1 MANLGL
7 KKTQTESKRITS
19 GSKTEVKHGLLKIYT
34 GQFGMKNDEMAWDL
48 VKICE

>member
-34 GQFGMKNDEMAWDL
+34 GQFGVKNDDFGT
-48 VKICE
+48 INC